1 MHEKTIITINS
12 TITFGAAKNKIQ
24 LPLTSNKFQFFENIA
39 AQYEEAQYSTQKFK
53 KYLSTY
59 AVRAFVLTAQDQR
72 TYIFTSQDFS
82 WLQKGQ
88 LNCLSR
94 GSALLLGAG
103 FLLDLLLPILNT
115 CEASQAAT
123 NFSSCDVKP
132 TL

>member
-1 MHEKTIITINS
+1 M
-12 TITFGAAKNKIQ
+12 
-24 LPLTSNKFQFFENIA
+24 
-39 AQYEEAQYSTQKFK
+39 
-53 KYLSTY
+53 
-59 AVRAFVLTAQDQR
+59 RAFVLTAQDQR

-115 CEASQAAT
+115 CVASQDAT
-123 NFSSCDVKP
+123 NFNLVPVMQSRVAGVATKTPLPQVDHPPISNLNLYV
-132 TL
+132 TT

>member
-1 MHEKTIITINS
+1 MKKTTINS
-12 TITFGAAKNKIQ
+12 TITFGAAKSKIQ
-24 LPLTSNKFQFFENIA
+24 LLRQAINFSSSRTSQHNVKKHNINVN
-39 AQYEEAQYSTQKFK
+39 FK

-59 AVRAFVLTAQDQR
+59 AVPAFFFLTAQGQR

-115 CEASQAAT
+115 CVASQDAPK
-123 NFSSCDVKP
+123 FSSCVVKT
-132 TL
+132 TLL